1 MNRILHKHRVTDRSH
16 GFNALRVGEV
26 QLYLYKVLTVLFL
39 SLLTMSVG
47 AGDVMVTDV
56 TAKQRSTAYG
66 LVDILVMIE
75 GSSNDV
81 MQTDCVFFATNSIT
95 SAAILVSNVVCVD
108 TIDMGSGTCWSRR
121 FVWNAESD
129 LGEVNVGDVDFAVEV
144 KRGVR
149 LWKNGPYWAERN
161 LGASKPE
168 GYGYY
173 FYWSD
178 VVGYARKG
186 NSWVSSTGVSTVSM
200 PSISSGAMNCFVS
213 ELKSQGYV
221 DSQGDLTEKYDAATV
236 QLGGSW
242 RMPTDEELSDL
253 ANCSSTWTTRNG
265 VYGRLVRG
273 KDEFSSNSIFLP
285 AAGYVSGS
293 DLLFT
298 GSIGYY
304 WSSTPYSYDHYQAL
318 YLSVTSDSLRGQ
330 QHTGRTSRF
339 TVRPLRSGN
348 TGNVLKAISL
358 THLTLDCRRTRS
370 SDVSIPYVWL
380 KEKFPDIGDDD
391 ADYETK
397 SNENAVNGLSVSDCY
412 VAGLGV
418 SEDAGDLKAL
428 IDVSDGK
435 VRISWNPNLNSGVVT
450 RIYRVYGRT
459 KLGVG
464 DWEVPIK
471 PWHRFFKVTVAM
483 PTGAEGEETA
493 VVGEGF
499 VPQEL
504 ASLELGGV
512 QL

>member
-1 MNRILHKHRVTDRSH
+1 MNSKFRKPRVSDCVYNL
-16 GFNALRVGEV
+16 FYVLRVGQV
-26 QLYLYKVLTVLFL
+26 QLCFYKVLSVFFL
-39 SLLTMSVG
+39 LLLTMSVD
-47 AGDVMVTDV
+47 AGDIMVTDV
-56 TAKQRSTAYG
+56 TAKQRSIAYG
-66 LVDILVMIE
+66 LVDISVMIE
-75 GSSNDV
+75 GASNDV
-81 MQTDCVFFATNSIT
+81 MQTDCAFFATNST
-95 SAAILVSNVVCVD
+95 TFAAIIVSNVVYVD
-108 TIDMGSGTCWSRR
+108 TIDMGSGIRWMRR

-129 LGEVNVGDVDFAVEV
+129 LGEVNVGDVDFVVEV

-149 LWKNGPYWAERN
+149 LWKNGPYWAECN

-173 FYWSD
+173 FFWSD

-186 NSWVSSTGVSTVSM
+186 NSWVSSTGMSMVSI

-221 DSQGDLTEKYDAATV
+221 DSQGNLTEKYDAAAV
-236 QLGGSW
+236 HLGGSW
-242 RMPTDEELSDL
+242 RMPTAEELSYL
-253 ANCSSTWTTRNG
+253 ANCSSIWTTRNG
-265 VYGRLVRG
+265 VYGRLIRG
-273 KDEFSSNSIFLP
+273 KDEFSSKSIFLP
-285 AAGYVSGS
+285 VAGYVSGS

-348 TGNVLKAISL
+348 TGNVLTAFSL

-370 SDVSIPYVWL
+370 SDVPIPYVWL
-380 KEKFPDIGDDD
+380 KEKFPNIGDND

-397 SNENAVNGLSVSDCY
+397 SKEIAVNGLSVSDCY

-418 SEDAGDLKAL
+418 SEDDGDLKAL
-428 IDVSDGK
+428 IDVSGGK
-435 VRISWNPNLNSGVVT
+435 VRISWTPNLNSGIVT

-459 KLGVG
+459 KLDVG
-464 DWEVPIK
+464 DWDVPIK
-471 PWHRFFKVTVAM
+471 PWYRFFKVSVAM
-483 PTGAEGEETA
+483 PTGADDEETA
-493 VVGEGF
+493 VAGDGF

-504 ASLELGGV
+504 DSPEL
-512 QL
+512 